1 MGAVN
6 SFKGFESVF
15 SAIRMFW
22 KMTVI
27 LVLFCLIIQVS
38 TICSFIYFKHD
49 SMYGKMDKT
58 DICLI
63 RTYYSGR
70 FLYSISID
78 KSKVLI
84 NYSCENPST
93 RISYQNFVRTFQPYI
108 DSRLQVIKAKT
119 IALISW
125 SSFVYLLMPI
135 MVFMFNRKSKKDSK
149 DRFIRGARI
158 VNSDEL
164 NSLVSIKSGKE
175 FCFKISPRVS
185 IPQSIVTR
193 HSFVIGKPGTG
204 KTQLIARVIEQII
217 KNNFRAIIHDFKGD
231 FINSFYDFKKHY
243 IFNPLDKRHMG
254 LRDREMALIEKL
266 AGLELSDLD
275 RKYAV
280 KIARSKTGA
289 GIKEKVLENFSFSE
303 LLDEI
308 NEIYSSI
315 LPGSRYS
322 EIEIKKYEQK
332 NYLKGWSIFNEIKS
346 PVDIDAFCASLIP
359 ESASHDNFWPISSR
373 QLLGSIIT
381 YSLHKGQ
388 TSYEELWKLVNL
400 GNEELLP
407 LFQSTPG
414 CEEGVKL
421 LTEAKTANN
430 ILAVLSN
437 YTKPIKYLKGTDGA
451 FSIKGWVKDPNPD
464 KRIIFLSNVAMI
476 QETIKPFLTMFV
488 DFSTKTLCSLDDDL
502 NRRLYFILDEFG
514 QLSKIGSII
523 SLLTQSRSK
532 GGAAFI
538 LIQDIAQISSTYG
551 KDGCT
556 SIVNSCGNTISFA
569 VSDESTAD
577 FISKKIGTM
586 EVKRSEENKSMGVD
600 SNNSSI
606 SISHQTTEKRLVMPS
621 EVMSVPTMNFY
632 VQLTDYPVT
641 KDKLDYIK
649 FPKITESYLERGDL
663 MFAQPKKDSTTA
675 TGASSSTTPT
685 LVEDPEFAQTKPF
698 SESKDETIHEEE
710 KIPIA
715 PEAIETPEFKP
726 EFLGDQNVTAEDRSK
741 DKDDGMLI

>member
-27 LVLFCLIIQVS
+27 LVLFCLIIHIA
-38 TICSFIYFKHD
+38 TICSFIYYKHD
-49 SMYGKMDKT
+49 SMYGKMDKA

-63 RTYYSGR
+63 RTYYFGR
-70 FLYSISID
+70 FLYSISLD
-78 KSKVLI
+78 KSKVFI
-84 NYSCENPST
+84 NYTCENPST
-93 RISYQNFVRTFQPYI
+93 STSYQNFKRTFQPYI
-108 DSRLQVIKAKT
+108 DSRLQVIKART

-125 SSFVYLLMPI
+125 SSLVYLLVPM
-135 MVFMFNRKSKKDSK
+135 MVFVFNRKSKKDSK

-164 NSLVSIKSGKE
+164 NSLVNNKSGKE

-217 KNNFRAIIHDFKGD
+217 RNNFRAIIHDFKGD
-231 FINSFYDFKKHY
+231 FINSFYDYKKHY

-254 LRDREMALIEKL
+254 LRDREMFLIEKL
-266 AGLELSDLD
+266 AGLKLSDLD
-275 RKYAV
+275 RKYAA

-308 NEIYSSI
+308 SEIHSSI
-315 LPGSRYS
+315 LPGSKYS
-322 EIEIKKYEQK
+322 KIDPKEYEHK

-437 YTKPIKYLKGTDGA
+437 YTKPIKYLRGTDGG

-663 MFAQPKKDSTTA
+663 MFAPPKKDSTTGA
-675 TGASSSTTPT
+675 GASSSTAPT
-685 LVEDPEFAQTKPF
+685 LVEDPEFAQTKPL
-698 SESKDETIHEEE
+698 SESKPETIHEEE
-710 KIPIA
+710 RIPIA
-715 PEAIETPEFKP
+715 PEALETPEFKP
-726 EFLGDQNVTAEDRSK
+726 EFLGENVTAEDRSK